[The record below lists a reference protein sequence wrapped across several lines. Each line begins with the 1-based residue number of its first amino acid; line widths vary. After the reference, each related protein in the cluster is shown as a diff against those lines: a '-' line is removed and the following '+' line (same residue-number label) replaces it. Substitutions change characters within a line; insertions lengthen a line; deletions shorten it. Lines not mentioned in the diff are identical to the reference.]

1 LRALIF
7 LLAVIVIYLFLRWLF
22 RQPAGVR
29 FQFTAVI
36 VAVGLLLLAATG
48 RLHWLAAFFA
58 ALLLFARRLLGLIG
72 FLPLIQRVANQY
84 KAARSA
90 GGPTPGQH
98 SNVESAFLRMSLN
111 HETGEIVGEVLQG
124 RFSGKQLAEMTL
136 DELLELYEEC
146 RNVDEESAAL
156 LQAYLERAHGD
167 DWREHVEAHRGGAS
181 QPPTDSSQMTR
192 KEAFEILGLMP
203 QATHEDI
210 IEAHRRL
217 MQKLHPDRGG
227 STYLAAKINQAKE
240 VLLSH

>member
-1 LRALIF
+1 MRALIF

-22 RQPAGVR
+22 RQPPGTR
-29 FQFTAVI
+29 FQFAAVV
-36 VAVGLLLLAATG
+36 VAAGLIFLAATG

-58 ALLLFARRLLGLIG
+58 ALFLFALRLLGLIG

-84 KAARSA
+84 RTAHSV

-111 HETGEIVGEVLQG
+111 HDTGEIYGEVLEG
-124 RFSGKQLAEMTL
+124 RFRGRQLAEMTL

-146 RNVDEESAAL
+146 RNEDEESAVL

-167 DWREHVEAHRGGAS
+167 DWREQVEAGRAGAS
-181 QPPTDSSQMTR
+181 QPPSDSSQMTR
-192 KEAFEILGLMP
+192 KEAFEILGLTP
-203 QATHEDI
+203 QATGDDI
-210 IEAHRRL
+210 IKAHRRL

-227 STYLAAKINQAKE
+227 STYLAAKINQAKG